1 MSESELPEELTE
13 LVAAERARPDV
24 DAMTV
29 ARVRVG
35 ASARIAA
42 PSFFAWSWRARGV
55 WLGLGLVAGIGLG
68 TALGTALG
76 TWLAEPGEP
85 GEPPK
90 TERDLEPPVAERPTV
105 APQEPERAPTPRVE
119 SVEAAAEIVRPVAPR
134 EDSLDAERVLLERAR
149 VLLRD
154 GDPSRA
160 LRLLDRHATR
170 HPGGA
175 LREEA
180 LALTVRAHLAT
191 GAHDVAQ
198 RAFDRLV
205 HEYPTSLHRA
215 SLRRALSDAPTSP
228 TSNPS
233 P

>member
-1 MSESELPEELTE
+1 MSESELPEELAE
-13 LVAAERARPDV
+13 LVAAERARRDV

-68 TALGTALG
+68 TALGA
-76 TWLAEPGEP
+76 WLATADEP

-119 SVEAAAEIVRPVAPR
+119 SVEAAAEIARPLAPR

-180 LALTVRAHLAT
+180 LALTVRAHLAA

-198 RAFDRLV
+198 RAFDRLLA
-205 HEYPTSLHRA
+205 EYPTSLHRG
-215 SLRRALSDAPTSP
+215 SLRRALADVPTSP